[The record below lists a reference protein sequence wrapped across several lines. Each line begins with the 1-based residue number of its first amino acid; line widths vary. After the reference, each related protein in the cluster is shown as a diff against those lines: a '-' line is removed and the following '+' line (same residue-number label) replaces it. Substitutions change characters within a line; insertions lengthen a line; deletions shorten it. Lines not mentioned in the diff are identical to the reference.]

1 MFLQIVDQPGEE
13 LPVPETNYSFAQ
25 LIRAQAEGDYQALK
39 QRGRRVLRVQLGQDA
54 ASGLRQI
61 EETLGG

>member
-1 MFLQIVDQPGEE
+1 VKALE
-13 LPVPETNYSFAQ
+13 
-25 LIRAQAEGDYQALK
+25 YQ
-39 QRGRRVLRVQLGQDA
+39 QRGRRVLRVQLGRGT